1 LSNALWA
8 HRISRHGATKVTP
21 FKLAYGQED
30 VLPVKVNLD
39 AYILSKQNE
48 FFVVMYHDIMMDNVD
63 EVTDK
68 RIKSLKEMEK
78 GKAWLAKAYNK

>member
-1 LSNALWA
+1 
-8 HRISRHGATKVTP
+8 
-21 FKLAYGQED
+21 
-30 VLPVKVNLD
+30 
-39 AYILSKQNE
+39 
-48 FFVVMYHDIMMDNVD
+48 MDNVD